1 MIRARAA
8 AARSTRSATEEMP
21 RKNQCLKCLK
31 CQKCLKLKED
41 RIQVDSMKFPIT
53 GEQRTDNGQHATADM
68 QPAMDN

>member
-8 AARSTRSATEEMP
+8 AARSTRSATEEMSKVG
-21 RKNQCLKCLK
+21 RRQNT
-31 CQKCLKLKED
+31 
-41 RIQVDSMKFPIT
+41 VDSMKFPIT